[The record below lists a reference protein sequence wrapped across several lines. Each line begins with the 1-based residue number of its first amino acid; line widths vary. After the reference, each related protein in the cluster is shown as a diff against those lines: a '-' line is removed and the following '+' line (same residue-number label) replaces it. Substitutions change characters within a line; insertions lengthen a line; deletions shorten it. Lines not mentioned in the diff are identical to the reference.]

1 MTGGPDHD
9 NAYRETLQL
18 DALGR
23 AARARRQSGLFC
35 DGAACGGEHRL
46 APLSGM
52 VSHPHCRVADMDRVL
67 AFPGGTVPAE
77 AVTWRFDP
85 SGGPGGQHANRSS
98 TRVEAVLD
106 LTTAGDM
113 VPAARERLID
123 RFGAALRVVVD
134 DTRSQARNRD
144 IALDRLQARL
154 RDGVAVTK
162 PRKPTRPSGRSRR
175 RRLDKKRQRSETKRG
190 RGRIDRSSFDG

>member
-1 MTGGPDHD
+1 
-9 NAYRETLQL
+9 
-18 DALGR
+18 
-23 AARARRQSGLFC
+23 
-35 DGAACGGEHRL
+35 
-46 APLSGM
+46 
-52 VSHPHCRVADMDRVL
+52 MDRVL

>member
-1 MTGGPDHD
+1 
-9 NAYRETLQL
+9 
-18 DALGR
+18 
-23 AARARRQSGLFC
+23 
-35 DGAACGGEHRL
+35 
-46 APLSGM
+46 
-52 VSHPHCRVADMDRVL
+52 MDRL
-67 AFPGGTVPAE
+67 LEFPGGTVPAE
-77 AVTWRFDP
+77 AVTWRFGP

-106 LTTAGDM
+106 LTTAGDV

-123 RFGAALRVVVD
+123 RFGAELRVVVD

-190 RGRIDRSSFDG
+190 RGPIDLSSFDG

>member
-1 MTGGPDHD
+1 
-9 NAYRETLQL
+9 
-18 DALGR
+18 
-23 AARARRQSGLFC
+23 
-35 DGAACGGEHRL
+35 
-46 APLSGM
+46 
-52 VSHPHCRVADMDRVL
+52 MDRL
-67 AFPGGTVPAE
+67 LEFPGGTVPAE

-106 LTTAGDM
+106 LTTAGDV

-123 RFGAALRVVVD
+123 RFGAELRVVVD

-190 RGRIDRSSFDG
+190 RGRIDLSSFDG

>member
-1 MTGGPDHD
+1 
-9 NAYRETLQL
+9 
-18 DALGR
+18 
-23 AARARRQSGLFC
+23 
-35 DGAACGGEHRL
+35 
-46 APLSGM
+46 
-52 VSHPHCRVADMDRVL
+52 MDRVL

-77 AVTWRFDP
+77 AVTWRFGP

-106 LTTAGDM
+106 LTTAGDV

-123 RFGAALRVVVD
+123 RFGAELRVVVD